1 MLKGGKQC
9 RWPGF
14 GHFSSGMP
22 GKLILY
28 PGCRYSLIWFD
39 IWYCLRFVAYIK
51 MANINQYHTAT
62 LFSFYKHNF
71 IRTLNLK
78 FVQNQKVIWKT
89 MTVLFT
95 ISSMNCQQNRNSDVG
110 KIATSENTL
119 DFSGPT
125 SPSLPQLMQRKQST
139 DYLGWHMTWD
149 TKCII
154 VQIRSKFIP
163 FITLITFIF
172 IALSTCV
179 I

>member
-1 MLKGGKQC
+1 
-9 RWPGF
+9 
-14 GHFSSGMP
+14 
-22 GKLILY
+22 
-28 PGCRYSLIWFD
+28 
-39 IWYCLRFVAYIK
+39 

-62 LFSFYKHNF
+62 LFSFYKNNF

-139 DYLGWHMTWD
+139 DYLG
-149 TKCII
+149 
-154 VQIRSKFIP
+154 
-163 FITLITFIF
+163 
-172 IALSTCV
+172 
-179 I
+179 